1 MFAVR
6 QQEVEEGGLS
16 VERVGQ
22 HQIERAWITLQHA
35 LQQTRGGGDFI
46 FPGALHFMIQGH
58 PQGLASGRRAG
69 HQQQRHLPVVI
80 LNAVSGFEMDG
91 PF

>member
-6 QQEVEEGGLS
+6 QQEVEEGGLGAK
-16 VERVGQ
+16 RVGQ
-22 HQIERAWITLQHA
+22 HQIEGPWITDQHA

-46 FPGALHFMIQGH
+46 VPRALRFVIQGH
-58 PQGLASGRRAG
+58 PQGLAAGRRAG

-80 LNAVSGFEMDG
+80 LNAVS
-91 PF
+91 